1 MKILVLKDY
10 QLKVFQSAIEYWHLY
25 LWHHRNP
32 LTRFFHRIGSYFSL
46 FGIVLSIFG
55 YGILFSFIGISI
67 GYGFAFYGH
76 FTAEKNRPLT
86 FKSPIKAGICN
97 WVLFIYEIFF
107 DVEAK
112 LKELERLKL
121 NTAEMSSA

>member
-1 MKILVLKDY
+1 MKTLVVKNNRTTIY
-10 QLKVFQSAIEYWHLY
+10 QDAIEYWHKY

-46 FGIVLSIFG
+46 LGIALSILEFG
-55 YGILFSFIGISI
+55 YLFSFFGILI

-76 FTAEKNRPLT
+76 YAVEKNRPLT
-86 FKSPIKAGICN
+86 FQDPIKAGICN
-97 WVLFIYEIFF
+97 WILFVYEIFY

-112 LKELERLKL
+112 LVELEKLKI
-121 NTAEMSSA
+121 NTDKMSSI